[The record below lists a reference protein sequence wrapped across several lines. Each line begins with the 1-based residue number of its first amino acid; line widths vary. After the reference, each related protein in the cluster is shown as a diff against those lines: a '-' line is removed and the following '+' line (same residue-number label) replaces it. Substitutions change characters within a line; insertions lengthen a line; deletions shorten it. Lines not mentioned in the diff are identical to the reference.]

1 MKQVITALSL
11 VVVGCGSSSS
21 TDSSPSAISDSVS
34 IIKDGDNRYSV
45 VCKDGSRES
54 VTEADILTNN
64 ICPFRDLES
73 EDGLIVPGGDLS
85 ISTTS
90 NERDSKT
97 IEIGKESWFKNSLI
111 SFKIK
116 NEVPAKLGNVKVSDS
131 RGKTWIYSKGST
143 VSFHHLAGPV
153 TVQVSKTEYSSYHN
167 IKASISDL
175 KFKIIDTK
183 SITMNSNK
191 ALDQKKIHTIGGT
204 TTGIQISFLANINI
218 FSNYESEKE
227 CTNITFKSSS
237 GSVKVNNSE
246 RAKSINLRAPI
257 EVLID
262 PLCISSRKP
271 IPENDKKDFDL
282 ILSNFQVHKPSS
294 N

>member
-97 IEIGKESWFKNSLI
+97 ACDLPIE
-111 SFKIK
+111 
-116 NEVPAKLGNVKVSDS
+116 
-131 RGKTWIYSKGST
+131 T
-143 VSFHHLAGPV
+143 
-153 TVQVSKTEYSSYHN
+153 
-167 IKASISDL
+167 
-175 KFKIIDTK
+175 
-183 SITMNSNK
+183 
-191 ALDQKKIHTIGGT
+191 
-204 TTGIQISFLANINI
+204 
-218 FSNYESEKE
+218 
-227 CTNITFKSSS
+227 SSS
-237 GSVKVNNSE
+237 
-246 RAKSINLRAPI
+246 
-257 EVLID
+257 
-262 PLCISSRKP
+262 SRR
-271 IPENDKKDFDL
+271 IGCE
-282 ILSNFQVHKPSS
+282 IAYGH
-294 N
+294 